1 MLGLALA
8 GSLMVGFVVAAAV
21 IGRET
26 RRLSRLP
33 RQPVWR
39 LEEAA
44 AFVEAEISFEIAA
57 KTDPETLRE
66 LLKIHLNEL
75 QFNSDPDSEQG
86 VVDSASAV
94 QNLYREARSNN
105 IEITRPTV
113 AAMMEAHLEYLK
125 LIGALGPTQ
134 GRLEAR

>member
-1 MLGLALA
+1 MLGLAVA
-8 GSLMVGFVVAAAV
+8 GSLIVGFVVAAAV

-44 AFVEAEISFEIAA
+44 AFVEGEISFEIAA

-86 VVDSASAV
+86 VADSASAV

-113 AAMMEAHLEYLK
+113 AAMMEAHLQYLK

-134 GRLEAR
+134 RPS

>member
-1 MLGLALA
+1 MLGLGVA
-8 GSLMVGFVVAAAV
+8 GSFVVGFIVAAAV

-26 RRLSRLP
+26 RRLSRQP

-57 KTDPETLRE
+57 KTDPEILRE

-75 QFNSDPDSEQG
+75 QFNSDPDNEQG
-86 VVDSASAV
+86 FADSSLVV
-94 QNLYREARSNN
+94 QKLYREARSDN
-105 IEITRPTV
+105 IEIARPTV
-113 AAMMEAHLEYLK
+113 VAVMEAHLEYLK

-134 GRLEAR
+134 RPS

>member
-1 MLGLALA
+1 MLGLAIA
-8 GSLMVGFVVAAAV
+8 GSLIIGFVVAAAV

-44 AFVEAEISFEIAA
+44 TFVEAEISFEIAA

-75 QFNSDPDSEQG
+75 QFSSDPDSAQG
-86 VVDSASAV
+86 VGDSASAV

-105 IEITRPTV
+105 IEIPRPTV
-113 AAMMEAHLEYLK
+113 VAVMEAHLQYLK
-125 LIGALGPTQ
+125 IIGALGPTQ
-134 GRLEAR
+134 ESA

>member
-8 GSLMVGFVVAAAV
+8 GSLIIGFIVAAAV

-26 RRLSRLP
+26 RRLSRQP

-44 AFVEAEISFEIAA
+44 AFVEAEIAFEVAA
-57 KTDPETLRE
+57 KTDPETLRQV
-66 LLKIHLNEL
+66 LKIHLNEL
-75 QFNSDPDSEQG
+75 QFNSGSEHDVADS
-86 VVDSASAV
+86 SLAV
-94 QNLYREARSNN
+94 QNLYRQARSNN

-113 AAMMEAHLEYLK
+113 DALMEAHLQYLK

-134 GRLEAR
+134 RPS